1 MQNLALL
8 QRLMTLVCRSAVGIA
23 FFTLIFVVMLQITT
37 RTFGLSSPIWTEELS
52 RYLLLYLV
60 AFGVGLSLMTGEL
73 VNVDLLQETVPEKA
87 AWTMRLLSAVAT
99 AILGAVMIWPA
110 WRFTKI
116 GAFQQ
121 SPSLRWPMDIIHA
134 SILVLSVML
143 CLFALLRVIG
153 MLAGTDDGR
162 TQYAEELE

>member
-1 MQNLALL
+1 MQSLAFL
-8 QRLMTLVCRSAVGIA
+8 QRILSLACRSAVGLA
-23 FFTLIFVVMLQITT
+23 FFVLIAVVMIQITT
-37 RTFGLSSPIWTEELS
+37 RSLGLASPVWTEELS

-73 VNVDLLQETVPEKA
+73 VNVDLLQESVSESVG
-87 AWTMRLLSAVAT
+87 WVMRLMAAALTAV
-99 AILGAVMIWPA
+99 LGGVMISPA

-134 SILVLSVML
+134 SVLVLSVLL
-143 CLFALLRVIG
+143 CLFALLRVVS
-153 MLAGTDDGR
+153 MLAGVDDGR
-162 TQYAEELE
+162 PQYAEDLD